1 MRLQLTF
8 KPINKNLVLPI
19 NYEEILQGFLYRSI
33 QNLQLASFLHDQGFF
48 TGKRNFKLFTF
59 SRLSGQFNIH
69 KENKTIEF
77 TDRIFWRVSS
87 VLDELIEDLGKN
99 FLFKEK
105 VEINGQPVLIESIKI
120 KEFNAE
126 DQGTYPIKML
136 SPLTIYQT
144 YENAHGDK
152 KTQFYSPFDFA
163 FSDMIEKNFK
173 NKYEAYFQKKPKHPL
188 KIKPLKVSRKNKV
201 VTFYKGT
208 IINAWTGIYQLTGP
222 VEYIKFLYDTGLGAK
237 NSQGFG
243 MFELV
248 KMEDKLT

>member
-1 MRLQLTF
+1 
-8 KPINKNLVLPI
+8 
-19 NYEEILQGFLYRSI
+19 
-33 QNLQLASFLHDQGFF
+33 
-48 TGKRNFKLFTF
+48 FTF
-59 SRLSGQFNIH
+59 SRLSGQFDIH
-69 KENKTIEF
+69 KEKKTIEF
-77 TDRIFWRVSS
+77 TDKIFWSVSS

-120 KEFNAE
+120 KEFNAG
-126 DQGTYPIKML
+126 DQGTYLIKML

-144 YENAHGDK
+144 YENAQGEK

-173 NKYEAYFQKKPKHPL
+173 NKYEAYFQKKPEQPL

-222 VEYIKFLYDTGLGAK
+222 VEYVKFLYDTGLGAK
-237 NSQGFG
+237 NSHGFG
-243 MFELV
+243 MFALV
-248 KMEDKLT
+248 KMEDKPSQNRVVDLQ